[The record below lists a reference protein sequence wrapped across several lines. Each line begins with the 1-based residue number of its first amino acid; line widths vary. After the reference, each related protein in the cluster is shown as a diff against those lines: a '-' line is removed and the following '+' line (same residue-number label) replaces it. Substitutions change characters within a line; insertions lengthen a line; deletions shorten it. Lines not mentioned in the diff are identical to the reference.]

1 MKKFYLKHGLN
12 IPISGEPN
20 QVIHENKLPKSVA
33 LLGTDYNGIKPRML
47 VNIGDKVKRGTP
59 LFIHKDNPDA
69 KFVSPCTGIVK
80 EINRGEKRKL
90 LSVVVEID
98 DINDK
103 GVNFIGKNK
112 RTDKSISFVKKILL
126 ESGFWTSFLTRPYS
140 KVPHSNTNPSSIFI
154 NAMDTEPLSPDP
166 DIIINDDIEAF
177 NEGIKIISKL
187 SDGKI
192 FVCTKLNSRVNGLDF
207 ETFEFDGPHPA
218 GLTGTHMHFLD
229 PPSSEKTVWSI
240 NYQDVIGIGKLFLT
254 GYLDIKKI
262 VSIGGPLSKKPRLI
276 STVVG
281 ASLNDILRG
290 EIVDEYKCRVISG
303 SILSGFKAMNELSY
317 IGKYSRQITLIKE
330 DEDKHLFGW
339 IAPQPKK
346 YSVMPVL
353 LSALGLTKSFNL
365 TSNLNGGRRAMVPTG
380 VFESLMPQDF
390 LPTQILRSLLVMD
403 TDVAQTLGV
412 LELDEEDLALCTFAC
427 PAKYEYGIALRDNL
441 EKIEKEG

>member
-1 MKKFYLKHGLN
+1 MKKFYLKRGLDL
-12 IPISGEPN
+12 PISGEPI
-20 QVIHENKLPKSVA
+20 QVIQENILPKSVA
-33 LLGTDYNGIKPRML
+33 LLGTDYHSLKPRML
-47 VNIGDKVKRGTP
+47 VSIGDKVKRGTP
-59 LFIHKDNPDA
+59 LFIHKDNPEA
-69 KFVSPCTGIVK
+69 KFVSPCTGVVK

-98 DINDK
+98 DIHDK
-103 GVNFIGKNK
+103 GLNFIGKNK
-112 RTDKSISFVKKILL
+112 KTDRSLNFVKKILL
-126 ESGFWTSFLTRPYS
+126 ESGLWTSFLTRPFS
-140 KVPHSNTNPSSIFI
+140 KVPYSNTNPSSIFV

-166 DIIINDDIEAF
+166 EIIINEDIKAF
-177 NEGIKIISKL
+177 NEGVKIISKL
-187 SDGKI
+187 SNGKI
-192 FVCTKLNSRVNGLDF
+192 FICTKLNSSVNANDF

-218 GLTGTHMHFLD
+218 GLPGTHMHFLD

-254 GYLDIKKI
+254 GYIDNKKI
-262 VSIGGPLSKKPRLI
+262 ISIGGPLSKKPRLI
-276 STVVG
+276 STITG
-281 ASLNDILRG
+281 ASLDDILRG
-290 EIVDEYKCRVISG
+290 EIIDEYQCRVISG

-317 IGKYSRQITLIKE
+317 LGKYSRQITLIKE
-330 DEDKHLFGW
+330 DKDKHLFGW
-339 IAPQPKK
+339 ITPQPKK
-346 YSVMPVL
+346 YAVMPVL
-353 LSALGLTKSFNL
+353 LSALGLTKSFAL

-403 TDVAQTLGV
+403 TDVAQTLGA